1 MQHKRGMIITAI
13 VIAITMAVPASAAV
27 PSQSIMIPAYK
38 YPTTWQPDAY
48 WDTLVAAGGAKV
60 PLVIIN
66 PDSGPGIAQ
75 NGDYQEQMRRNKAA
89 GIRQIGYVHTL
100 YQQRPIAEVKQEI
113 DDWYRL
119 YPDVQGIFLDEIAID
134 SDRLCYLSQ
143 LYNYIK
149 QRSPQQLV
157 VINPGRHIPD
167 VMANYADIM
176 VTYETNGNK
185 YINDYVPATSTFET
199 TEANHGRI
207 AHIVHDVTPGDYAQV
222 LALSRDRNVGWL
234 FITDDVMPNPYDVLP
249 TNFNQFAQDVTA
261 LPAVQVVPRD
271 RQPALPGCAD
281 PHALAATTPGPV
293 VSTPPAAPAQPTRP
307 STTVPSAPNTG
318 RQQQLASMILPLS
331 SGAAVVAAALWVA
344 RRK

>member
-66 PDSGPGIAQ
+66 PDSGPGAAQ

-134 SDRLCYLSQ
+134 LDRLCYLSQ

-167 VMANYADIM
+167 AMANYADIM

-185 YINDYVPATSTFET
+185 YINDYVSATSTFET

-222 LALSRDRNVGWL
+222 LALSRDRNAGWL
-234 FITDDVMPNPYDVLP
+234 FVTDDVMPNPYDVLP
-249 TNFNQFAQDVTA
+249 TNFNQFTQDVTA

-271 RQPALPGCAD
+271 RQPALPGCVD

-293 VSTPPAAPAQPTRP
+293 VSTPPAAPAQPTQP

-318 RQQQLASMILPLS
+318 RQQQFTSVILPLLS
-331 SGAAVVAAALWVA
+331 STAVVAAALWVV